1 MALRLDSSRNELL
14 VVNTRL
20 VVYMVATGFSAYVTG
35 IYGMNLDNT
44 ITIQFVV
51 YGVFEAVFVASFALI
66 AIVSACILYYLK
78 RSHILP
84 RLVQNK
90 EEVYLH

>member
-1 MALRLDSSRNELL
+1 MALRLDTSRNELL

-20 VVYMVATGFSAYVTG
+20 VVYMVAVGFSAYVTG

-51 YGVFEAVFVASFALI
+51 YGVFEAVFVTSFALI
-66 AIVSACILYYLK
+66 LIISSAILYYLK
-78 RSHILP
+78 RTHVLP
-84 RLVQNK
+84 RLLQNK
-90 EEVYLH
+90 EDMYMR